1 MLFRSFQFLKDIA
14 PEELRNYT
22 ISYDFN
28 IINAKTS
35 KRSLINH
42 KITPLRL
49 TENGK
54 VWLALCVA
62 SISSSNESGNIIMT
76 KNKASVFW
84 AYNQKSSKWDK
95 TARPEL
101 KDVEIEVLKLSAMGY
116 TMVEIADEVNRSFDT
131 VKVYRKNILE
141 KLGVQNIVEA
151 INLAL
156 TYKIL

>member
-1 MLFRSFQFLKDIA
+1 
-14 PEELRNYT
+14 
-22 ISYDFN
+22 
-28 IINAKTS
+28 
-35 KRSLINH
+35 
-42 KITPLRL
+42 
-49 TENGK
+49 
-54 VWLALCVA
+54 
-62 SISSSNESGNIIMT
+62 MT